1 MAQDRQDN
9 PGGIKVPP
17 PLMYLVPLVA
27 GLLTSAPVPVR
38 FLPDRAARLVGWPLL
53 GAGAALAWWFG
64 STMREA
70 STPFRLDEPAT
81 KLVTDGPFR
90 FSRNPGYLS
99 FTMIYAGIA
108 CLRNSLW
115 AVLLLSGV
123 LVFVQRR
130 VIGSEEA
137 YLERIFGEEYRRYKG
152 RVRRW
157 L

>member
-1 MAQDRQDN
+1 
-9 PGGIKVPP
+9 
-17 PLMYLVPLVA
+17 
-27 GLLTSAPVPVR
+27 
-38 FLPDRAARLVGWPLL
+38 
-53 GAGAALAWWFG
+53 
-64 STMREA
+64 MREA

-137 YLERIFGEEYRRYKG
+137 YLERIFGEEHRRYKG